1 MGYFERRSIRD
12 RGCVICNGGLRG
24 RGMRDCK
31 IFGIFE
37 MRILGLGYNVGVWR
51 FVVVSFRGGWNRV
64 RIRGR

>member
-1 MGYFERRSIRD
+1 
-12 RGCVICNGGLRG
+12 
-24 RGMRDCK
+24 MRDWK

-37 MRILGLGYNVGVWR
+37 LRILGLRYNVGVWR